1 MTRSPTLEL
10 DCSPS
15 ADFRICGSQ
24 KLKSVGAEGVGK
36 TDNRKVQDSLDQ
48 SESAPQKCIAPPP
61 SDGLLVAV
69 GRRSALF
76 RSRQKPRLCGSVRQQ
91 ETRQKHARYRRQSFQ
106 NEEPSPTSCQST
118 VATPS
123 GGLLT
128 TSSLRYGTVAAQ
140 IQVTSGPV
148 NITGI
153 TVNGNTSACPSYP
166 YFGIFYSSGSSGTVN
181 NVETLYQLCQPVVS
195 PSQGY
200 AVLVENGVGAIQSVA
215 IENSNFNN
223 FSQNGIVV
231 YGDQSSSPT
240 LNVSIKNNWVTGGD
254 YGIML
259 LGNVQGI
266 ISGNVIQTGLTGV
279 YAGSPNLTVSG
290 NTLQSGNIGVEI
302 SSPAVT
308 VSSNRIF
315 NEFQA
320 GISIESP
327 NDNVQNNRIAQVPIG
342 IEFNCSAQA
351 SGAVTGNT
359 INGASTGLDMV
370 PLGFAGINQFFGVA
384 NPSTGCS

>member
-1 MTRSPTLEL
+1 MQRCYVILPV
-10 DCSPS
+10 
-15 ADFRICGSQ
+15 F
-24 KLKSVGAEGVGK
+24 VFF
-36 TDNRKVQDSLDQ
+36 
-48 SESAPQKCIAPPP
+48 
-61 SDGLLVAV
+61 LLVAQSLFAGTYYV
-69 GRRSALF
+69 GTCAKGAFSTVSDAIAAA
-76 RSRQKPRLCGSVRQQ
+76 PAGSTINVCPGLYIEQLVIS
-91 ETRQKHARYRRQSFQ
+91 KAVNLHGICAS
-106 NEEPSPTSCQST
+106 NSCQST

-140 IQVTSGPV
+140 IQITSGPV

-181 NVETLYQLCQPVVS
+181 NVETLYQLCLPAVG

-200 AVLVENGVGAIQSVA
+200 AVLVENGGGAMQSVA

-223 FSQNGIVV
+223 FTQNGIVV

-320 GISIESP
+320 GISIEST

-342 IEFNCSAQA
+342 IEFNCNAQA
-351 SGAVTGNT
+351 SGAVTGNS
-359 INGASTGLDMV
+359 INGARTGLDMV
-370 PLGFAGINQFFGVA
+370 SSGFADVNKFFAVTNA
-384 NPSTGCS
+384 SVGCP